1 MSDEPRGGAP
11 ETRRAAPPSPERPTP
26 RRPPVDPDGALVRD
40 FFARERAAAPTL
52 DADPVRWQEI
62 VEASAR
68 SRRPWLRYAAGA
80 AAAAVVLGAVGVAVL
95 GRGSTT
101 PPAPAGPV
109 LSSSVVGSSAPSP
122 RPTSPSQ
129 LQRADADPST
139 SHCPPCRPP
148 LSPPS
153 PPSPPSAALVP
164 ASFVVRSLTTG
175 AAGHLFALGTVAC
188 AGGECPAL
196 AGSSDN
202 GASWTLRHTFPA
214 STAAPR
220 SAPGRLGGAGSLTQ
234 VRFASASVGWAFGGA
249 AMRTTDGGV
258 TWQDYPHPGGE
269 VIGLETDG
277 TDVVLTTAPGCSDGM
292 CHGAISVVRA
302 PVTAASATDVA
313 GTIDGGSGVKDAQI
327 SWQRGRAF
335 VSPVVV
341 PTAGRPGPTPVVVAP
356 DGLHRAA
363 PTSCGTG
370 QAVQLVTAAAGTT
383 LFAVCPSGGAAGQ
396 IGYAVQSSSDGGAS
410 WRQFRRAAPAHQR
423 RHDLLRGRRRAD
435 SPRRLRRQPRRPRL
449 DEPQQGRRRHL
460 ARAEVGP
467 ATAQPRVGVGR
478 SPRRRDVLRA
488 IRRRVG
494 RLLEERRPRRDLV
507 TGGRGRPLS
516 PPGTGHSTGGVG
528 GVLSLELGS
537 VST

>member
-1 MSDEPRGGAP
+1 MSDDPRGTPEDPAGGAAEP
-11 ETRRAAPPSPERPTP
+11 NVRPHA
-26 RRPPVDPDGALVRD
+26 VDPDAALVRD
-40 FFARERAAAPTL
+40 LFARERAAAPTL

-62 VEASAR
+62 VEVSAP

-80 AAAAVVLGAVGVAVL
+80 AAAAVVLGAVGAAVL

-122 RPTSPSQ
+122 RPTSPSRSSVPT
-129 LQRADADPST
+129 LTPSAST
-139 SHCPPCRPP
+139 PLSPPVSPP
-148 LSPPS
+148 LSPTVS

-188 AGGECPAL
+188 AGGDCPAV

-202 GASWTLRHTFPA
+202 GATWTLRHTFPV

-220 SAPGRLGGAGSLTQ
+220 SVPGRLGGAGSLTQ

-302 PVTAASATDVA
+302 PVTAASATNVA

-370 QAVQLVTAAAGTT
+370 QAVKLVTAAAGTT

-396 IGYAVQSSSDGGAS
+396 IGYAVQSSSDGGAN
-410 WRQFRRAAPAHQR
+410 WRQVNGGPLLLTNAGTTSFAASDAQN
-423 RHDLLRGRRRAD
+423 LLAVSGGSPDVHGSMSLSRDGGATWREPRSAPPLPNHGWAWVGAPGGAAFYALSGDGSGAYWKSGDRGETWSRVVVA
-435 SPRRLRRQPRRPRL
+435 
-449 DEPQQGRRRHL
+449 GR
-460 ARAEVGP
+460 
-467 ATAQPRVGVGR
+467 
-478 SPRRRDVLRA
+478 
-488 IRRRVG
+488 
-494 RLLEERRPRRDLV
+494 
-507 TGGRGRPLS
+507 
-516 PPGTGHSTGGVG
+516 
-528 GVLSLELGS
+528 
-537 VST
+537 